1 MTYEKLENGTFKVN
15 SSKNNGSHYI
25 VNTQMDACNC
35 PMFKYISKGTYPC
48 KHIEEVREKE
58 SAPTQDPISV
68 GEFKKWC
75 PAEYVN
81 LLSEQQFCVVYGEL
95 QFGHL
100 LKTFEVIVINN
111 MVRIL

>member
-1 MTYEKLENGTFKVN
+1 MVYKRLADGTYEVKGTRNNWIVN
-15 SSKNNGSHYI
+15 SEKTS
-25 VNTQMDACNC
+25 CNC
-35 PMFKYISKGTYPC
+35 PKFRFLLHGQSPC
-48 KHIEEVREKE
+48 HHIEEVREKE
-58 SAPTQDPISV
+58 SEPTQDPISV

-75 PAEYVN
+75 PAEYVS